1 MPEWSLQMRNETRN
15 ILSLVNIEPFAM
27 NRIMGRNGV
36 ILKSSDGRFG
46 IVSLEAC
53 QTKFFWIIELETLN
67 TIDSYASI
75 EDLLSGGWVVD

>member
-1 MPEWSLQMRNETRN
+1 MPDWSLQLRNETRN
-15 ILSLVNIEPFAM
+15 ILSLVNLEPFAM

-36 ILKSSDGRFG
+36 ILKNSDGRFG

-53 QTKFFWIIELETLN
+53 QTKCFRITELETLN

>member
-36 ILKSSDGRFG
+36 ILKNSDGRFG
-46 IVSLEAC
+46 LVSLEAC
-53 QTKFFWIIELETLN
+53 QTKYFQIIGIETQN